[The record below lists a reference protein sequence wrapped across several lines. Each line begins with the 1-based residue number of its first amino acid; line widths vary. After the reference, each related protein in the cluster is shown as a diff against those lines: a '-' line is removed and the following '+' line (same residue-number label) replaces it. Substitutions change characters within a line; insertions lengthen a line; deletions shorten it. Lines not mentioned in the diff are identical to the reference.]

1 MVKWLSSMWAALL
14 RLSSSRSQKSLLLRV
29 LRCQVSDH
37 PSENHYHYFDNRVLP
52 PHVDVDLAY
61 AEGLADS
68 SCEAVVNVDVFVWQ
82 ALRTCC
88 LREK

>member
-14 RLSSSRSQKSLLLRV
+14 RLSSSRSQKPSAEGPPLSGFRP
-29 LRCQVSDH
+29 

>member
-1 MVKWLSSMWAALL
+1 MVKWLTSMWAALL
-14 RLSSSRSQKSLLLRV
+14 RLSGSRSLLLTV
-29 LRCQVSDH
+29 LRCQVSDQ

-68 SCEAVVNVDVFVWQ
+68 SCEAVVNLDVF
-82 ALRTCC
+82 ALPASKDA
-88 LREK
+88 LAQGEA